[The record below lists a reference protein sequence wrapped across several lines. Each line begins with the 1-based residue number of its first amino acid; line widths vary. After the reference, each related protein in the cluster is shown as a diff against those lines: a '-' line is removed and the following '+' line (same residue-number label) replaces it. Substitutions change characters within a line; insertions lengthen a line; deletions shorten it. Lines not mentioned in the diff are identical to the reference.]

1 MIRNEFCKQYWQY
14 YLVLEK
20 ELLDVEDYIAF
31 DLGEN
36 SLYIDSNITNY
47 GNSLC
52 YSNKLILLYLSI
64 CSEVDVIL
72 KTICSENNK
81 HLEFK
86 KINCYATKII
96 EICPKITN
104 QKVEFRD
111 FTLQPFI
118 NWSSE
123 KSPEWW
129 GNYNDVKHERTT
141 DDNYK
146 KANLKNVI
154 NSLAGL
160 YILEQ
165 YFVKQIGD
173 RDNDYDVPNDVSNLF
188 KMIDYST
195 KNIVIGNEKYLMHSD
210 DIDKI
215 MNL

>member
-1 MIRNEFCKQYWQY
+1 MTRNEFCKQYWQY

-86 KINCYATKII
+86 KNKLLC
-96 EICPKITN
+96 N
-104 QKVEFRD
+104 
-111 FTLQPFI
+111 
-118 NWSSE
+118 
-123 KSPEWW
+123 
-129 GNYNDVKHERTT
+129 
-141 DDNYK
+141 
-146 KANLKNVI
+146 
-154 NSLAGL
+154 
-160 YILEQ
+160 
-165 YFVKQIGD
+165 
-173 RDNDYDVPNDVSNLF
+173 
-188 KMIDYST
+188 
-195 KNIVIGNEKYLMHSD
+195 
-210 DIDKI
+210 
-215 MNL
+215 